1 MHLQLRLTGALVATL
16 CAWACTAE
24 AQVYHARLDATQVRN
39 NESDSTA
46 TGVARFQL
54 DATGS
59 RLSYQLDLD
68 GVDLEPIA
76 ANRTDPDDVL
86 AIHIHL
92 HVADVIGPHIL
103 NIFGNPSEDDADL
116 VVDFENESLSGVF
129 DASDSLDPA
138 TGEPF
143 FVDDPLATKLIDDWL
158 DELDAGQLYIAV
170 HTRRIADVAPP
181 GVAIRGDIFRVP
193 EPSVWWML
201 VAPFIF
207 ASRHNRYTVS

>member
-1 MHLQLRLTGALVATL
+1 MQFKIALIGVLLAKLGGAAY
-16 CAWACTAE
+16 AAE
-24 AQVYHARLDATQVRN
+24 PKIYYARLDASQVRN

-46 TGVARFQL
+46 TGFARFEL
-54 DATGS
+54 DASGS
-59 RLSYQLDLD
+59 QLSYQLDLD

-143 FVDDPLATKLIDDWL
+143 FPDDPLATKLIDDWL

-193 EPSVWWML
+193 EPSVWWIVVPSLTIMGL
-201 VAPFIF
+201 CRNGF
-207 ASRHNRYTVS
+207 RE